1 MDEFTCIF
9 DRKHHTSGPLL
20 PSLLPQPILKKKK
33 KNPKIFLLAGDL
45 SSSRI
50 KTRPHVS

>member
-33 KNPKIFLLAGDL
+33 KKPKDFSIGRRPIFF
-45 SSSRI
+45 
-50 KTRPHVS
+50 KNKN